1 MRKENNWRKVKSAIK
16 NYILVSVVLIAFMC
30 AICAMASIMETKIKE
45 VIVLILS
52 VVMLR
57 IFGIANF

>member
-1 MRKENNWRKVKSAIK
+1 MKKEINWKKVKGAIK
-16 NYILVSVVLIAFMC
+16 NYILVSVVLCAIMC
-30 AICAMASIMETKIKE
+30 AVCAMASIMETKIKE